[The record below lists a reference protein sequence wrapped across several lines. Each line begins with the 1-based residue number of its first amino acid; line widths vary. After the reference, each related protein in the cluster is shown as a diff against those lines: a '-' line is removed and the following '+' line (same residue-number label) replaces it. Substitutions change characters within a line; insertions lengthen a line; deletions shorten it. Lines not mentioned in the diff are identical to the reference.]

1 MIYFKGITDIEQAK
15 LRYRKL
21 AKQLHPDAGGTAH
34 EFQKMEEEYKTTVE
48 QIGQYSNP
56 VNSNSESSPEK
67 ELLSELGKL
76 AQLLLKKQV
85 PQDYIRQKI
94 KTTNSSIKKEVF
106 REIVDYLDGL

>member
-34 EFQKMEEEYKTTVE
+34 EFQKLQDEYNTTVE
-48 QIGQYSNP
+48 RIGQYSNH

-76 AQLLLKKQV
+76 AQFLLKKQV

>member
-15 LRYRKL
+15 LHYRKL
-21 AKQLHPDAGGTAH
+21 AKQLHPDAGGTASD
-34 EFQKMEEEYKTTVE
+34 FQKMQDEYKAIVE
-48 QIGQYSNP
+48 RIQQCNDH
-56 VNSNSESSPEK
+56 VDSNSESSPEK

-106 REIVDYLDGL
+106 REIVDYLDAL